1 MKYLQK
7 CHHARVQTT
16 IKKDA
21 TPLWKIKSFFRKVKI
36 IDSLWKLNSSTVD
49 RYMML
54 ELPTTWSL
62 LILGDKRAY
71 SSDGT
76 TDKAE
81 TSIPCKI
88 MQGY

>member
-1 MKYLQK
+1 MEAQFKYSRQIYD
-7 CHHARVQTT
+7 ART
-16 IKKDA
+16 
-21 TPLWKIKSFFRKVKI
+21 S
-36 IDSLWKLNSSTVD
+36 
-49 RYMML
+49 
-54 ELPTTWSL
+54 TTWSL

-88 MQGY
+88 MQGYQNQKYMYFWGSV